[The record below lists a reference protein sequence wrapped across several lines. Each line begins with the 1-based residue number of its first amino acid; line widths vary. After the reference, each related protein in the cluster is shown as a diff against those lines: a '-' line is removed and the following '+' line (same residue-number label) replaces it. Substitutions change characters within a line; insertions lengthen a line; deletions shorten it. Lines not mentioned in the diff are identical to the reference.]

1 MDKSYNFDW
10 LNKDHWYNTSIFSRL
25 HGSLSEDFTTISRN
39 DRYNLLCYFDADDKK
54 QTACEYDE
62 SSLGDKLVPKNATT
76 EALEALVD
84 TPNFIDMWL
93 KPLEDN
99 Y

>member
-25 HGSLSEDFTTISRN
+25 HGSLSEDFTTISRT

-54 QTACEYDE
+54 QPEYEYHERSIEDRIIH
-62 SSLGDKLVPKNATT
+62 KHVTT
-76 EALEALVD
+76 
-84 TPNFIDMWL
+84 
-93 KPLEDN
+93 
-99 Y
+99 